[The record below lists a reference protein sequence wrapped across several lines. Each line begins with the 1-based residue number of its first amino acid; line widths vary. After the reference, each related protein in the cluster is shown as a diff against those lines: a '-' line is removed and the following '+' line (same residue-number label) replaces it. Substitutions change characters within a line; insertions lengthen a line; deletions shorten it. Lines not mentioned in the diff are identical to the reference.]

1 MSANATRP
9 DLLFGY
15 GAADLDAL
23 FTAYGPGGRTAYAGG
38 LVVDT
43 AYPLALA
50 AATVL
55 LAARALPARARWLW
69 AFPVLFAVLDVI
81 ENIGGVALAAHP
93 RTLDAIVAV
102 LSPITQVK
110 LLSFPPTVAVLHA
123 SAGALSWRRVRDRR
137 SAPHGR
143 PWLPSAGPA
152 AVDPGPRC
160 EAPRTNLNN
169 THVGATREPA
179 PSPMMGGSPGL
190 VPRPYRADSSRTV
203 VVRPAEGRSGR

>member
-1 MSANATRP
+1 MPAWASVRRAWIAVGALSVCLAALSLTDRWLESHSGLPVGLPMSANATKP

-23 FTAYGPGGRTAYAGG
+23 FAAYGPEGRTAYAVG

-50 AATVL
+50 AATVF

-81 ENIGGVALAAHP
+81 ENVGFGVALAAHP
-93 RTLDAIVAV
+93 RTLDALVAV

-110 LLSFPPTVAVLHA
+110 LLSFPPTVAVLLA
-123 SAGALSWRRVRDRR
+123 SAGVLSWRRVRDRR
-137 SAPHGR
+137 SAPHGK
-143 PWLPSAGPA
+143 P
-152 AVDPGPRC
+152 
-160 EAPRTNLNN
+160 
-169 THVGATREPA
+169 
-179 PSPMMGGSPGL
+179 
-190 VPRPYRADSSRTV
+190 
-203 VVRPAEGRSGR
+203 